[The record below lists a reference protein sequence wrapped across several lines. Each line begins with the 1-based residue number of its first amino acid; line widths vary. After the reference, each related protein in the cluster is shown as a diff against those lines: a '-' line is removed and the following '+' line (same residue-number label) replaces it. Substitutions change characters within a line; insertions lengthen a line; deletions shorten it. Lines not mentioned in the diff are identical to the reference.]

1 MLSIP
6 SQSLIDTMQEL
17 TSKPVGEFAAHNRLT
32 DYASASVSRTPVKR
46 LVSVVAPAYNESSI
60 LENNLALLC
69 DYLTQLEHQ
78 YEWEIVVVNDGSRDD
93 TGFLAER
100 FAENHAKV
108 HVVHHRV
115 NQGLGQALRT
125 AFEAASGDYIVVVDL
140 DLSYSP
146 DHISRLLDR
155 IEETG
160 AAMVVASPYMPGG
173 SIANVPW
180 LRKALSIWANRFLSF
195 ASKRSLATLTGMV
208 RVYDA
213 EFLRMLNLRSRGMD
227 INPEIIHKALMLM
240 SQIEE
245 IPGHLHW
252 RNPVQSPAAV
262 ARSKKAKKRS
272 SSMKIMRHTYD
283 VVFSGFLFRP
293 VVFFLIP
300 SLFMFA
306 LSAYS
311 NFWVLMHCF
320 SQYQTLAASTPFPD
334 PTDAVA
340 KAFEAAPHTFF
351 IGGMTLMLGIQLF
364 SLAVLSAQSKSYFE
378 ELFYLGSANFRRK
391 RSKDGAGRRDPR

>member
-1 MLSIP
+1 
-6 SQSLIDTMQEL
+6 MQEL
-17 TSKPVGEFAAHNRLT
+17 TSKPEGQHYAHNRLT
-32 DYASASVSRTPVKR
+32 DYAPDSLPRTPMKR
-46 LVSVVAPAYNESSI
+46 LISIVAPAYNESSI
-60 LENNLALLC
+60 LQANLGLLC
-69 DYLTQLEHQ
+69 DYLATLEAQ

-93 TGFLAER
+93 TGYLAER
-100 FAENHAKV
+100 FAEGHSNV
-108 HVVHHRV
+108 RVIHHRI

-125 AFEAASGDYIVVVDL
+125 AFEAARGEYIVVVDL

-146 DHISRLLDR
+146 EHIARLLDR

-180 LRKALSIWANRFLSF
+180 LRKVLSVWANRFLSF

-213 EFLRMLNLRSRGMD
+213 EFIRMLNLRSRGMD

-252 RNPVQSPAAV
+252 RNPLPSTPAI
-262 ARSKKAKKRS
+262 ARTKKAKKRS
-272 SSMKIMRHTYD
+272 SSMKILRHTYD

-300 SLFMFA
+300 SLLMFV

-311 NFWVLMHCF
+311 NFWVIFRCIEE
-320 SQYQTLAASTPFPD
+320 YQALAASTRFPD
-334 PTDAVA
+334 PTAAVA
-340 KAFEAAPHTFF
+340 NAFEAAPHTFF

-364 SLAVLSAQSKSYFE
+364 SLAILSAQSKSYFE
-378 ELFYLGSANFRRK
+378 ELFYLGSANYRRH
-391 RSKDGAGRRDPR
+391 RRFKD

>member
-1 MLSIP
+1 M
-6 SQSLIDTMQEL
+6 
-17 TSKPVGEFAAHNRLT
+17 
-32 DYASASVSRTPVKR
+32 
-46 LVSVVAPAYNESSI
+46 VAPAYNESSI
-60 LENNLALLC
+60 LQNNLGLLC
-69 DYLTQLEHQ
+69 EYLVTLENQ
-78 YEWEIVVVNDGSRDD
+78 YDWELVVVNDGSRDD
-93 TGFLAER
+93 TGYLAER
-100 FAENHAKV
+100 FAEGHDRIR
-108 HVVHHRV
+108 VVHHRV

-125 AFEAASGDYIVVVDL
+125 AFEAAHGDYIVVVDL

-146 DHISRLLDR
+146 DHIGRLLDR
-155 IEETG
+155 MEETN

-195 ASKRSLATLTGMV
+195 AAKRSLATLTGMV

-213 EFLRMLNLRSRGMD
+213 EFIHMLNLRSRGMD

-252 RNPVQSPAAV
+252 REPIASTPAV

-272 SSMKIMRHTYD
+272 SSMKILHHTYD
-283 VVFSGFLFRP
+283 VLFSGFLFRP

-311 NFWVLMHCF
+311 NFWVLWHCVT
-320 SQYQTLAASTPFPD
+320 QYQALPDASD
-334 PTDAVA
+334 PTIAVA
-340 KAFEAAPHTFF
+340 NAFAAAPHTFF

-364 SLAVLSAQSKSYFE
+364 SLGILSAQNKSYFE
-378 ELFYLGSANFRRK
+378 ELFYLGSANSRRQ
-391 RSKDGAGRRDPR
+391 RR